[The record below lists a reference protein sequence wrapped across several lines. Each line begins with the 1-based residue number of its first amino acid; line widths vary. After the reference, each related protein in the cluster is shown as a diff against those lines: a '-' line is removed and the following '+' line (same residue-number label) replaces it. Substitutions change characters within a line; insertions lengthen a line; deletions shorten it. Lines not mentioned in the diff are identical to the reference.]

1 MRKFGIQ
8 LRGTG
13 KAVAK
18 MSLGGAL
25 AIKSKAYQGKPGTYE
40 QSYYTQ
46 ALFPQ
51 VTQAGIGAGSIIQ
64 MPDNLDPGLK
74 PYILDYNGAE
84 LSAMLEVKRNIVE
97 VIDKMANTG
106 AIRATQS

>member
-25 AIKSKAYQGKPGTYE
+25 ATKSNIYQGKPGTYE
-40 QSYYTQ
+40 QSYYIQ
-46 ALFPQ
+46 SLFPQ
-51 VTQAGIGAGSIIQ
+51 ATQTGYTPPPST
-64 MPDNLDPGLK
+64 DEKKEDK
-74 PYILDYNGAE
+74 KE
-84 LSAMLEVKRNIVE
+84 E
-97 VIDKMANTG
+97 KMARGG
-106 AIRATQS
+106 AVKPVNPKKNKKIGQKKKI

>member
-1 MRKFGIQ
+1 MAKFGIQ

-18 MSLGGAL
+18 MSIGGAL
-25 AIKSKAYQGKPGTYE
+25 ATKSNIYQGKPGTYE

-51 VTQAGIGAGSIIQ
+51 ATQAGYVPPPSTEKKKEDKKEEGMAKGGAVK
-64 MPDNLDPGLK
+64 PVDPK
-74 PYILDYNGAE
+74 NKKKVRQNKKI
-84 LSAMLEVKRNIVE
+84 
-97 VIDKMANTG
+97 
-106 AIRATQS
+106 

>member
-1 MRKFGIQ
+1 MAKFGIQ

-18 MSLGGAL
+18 MSIGGAL
-25 AIKSKAYQGKPGTYE
+25 ATKSNIYQGKPGSYE

-51 VTQAGIGAGSIIQ
+51 ATQAGYVPPPSTDKKEEDKKEEGMAKGGAVK
-64 MPDNLDPGLK
+64 PVDPK
-74 PYILDYNGAE
+74 NKKKVRQNKKI
-84 LSAMLEVKRNIVE
+84 
-97 VIDKMANTG
+97 
-106 AIRATQS
+106 

>member
-8 LRGTG
+8 LKGTG

-25 AIKSKAYQGKPGTYE
+25 ATKSNIYQGKTGTYE
-40 QSYYTQ
+40 QNYYTQ

-51 VTQAGIGAGSIIQ
+51 ATQAGYVPPPSTEEKKE
-64 MPDNLDPGLK
+64 D
-74 PYILDYNGAE
+74 
-84 LSAMLEVKRNIVE
+84 
-97 VIDKMANTG
+97 
-106 AIRATQS
+106 

>member
-25 AIKSKAYQGKPGTYE
+25 ATKSNIYQGKPGTYE

-51 VTQAGIGAGSIIQ
+51 
-64 MPDNLDPGLK
+64 
-74 PYILDYNGAE
+74 
-84 LSAMLEVKRNIVE
+84 
-97 VIDKMANTG
+97 
-106 AIRATQS
+106 ATQTGYTPPPSTENKKEDKKEEGMARGGAVKPVNPKKKKKIGQKKKI

>member
-1 MRKFGIQ
+1 MAKFGIQ

-18 MSLGGAL
+18 MSIGGAL
-25 AIKSKAYQGKPGTYE
+25 ATKSNIYQGKPGTYE

-51 VTQAGIGAGSIIQ
+51 ATQAGYVPPPSTNKKKEDKKEEGMVKGGAVR
-64 MPDNLDPGLK
+64 PVNPK
-74 PYILDYNGAE
+74 NKKK
-84 LSAMLEVKRNIVE
+84 VK
-97 VIDKMANTG
+97 K
-106 AIRATQS
+106 

>member
-1 MRKFGIQ
+1 MAKFGIQ

-13 KAVAK
+13 KAVKK

-25 AIKSKAYQGKPGTYE
+25 ATRANIYQGKPGSYE

-51 VTQAGIGAGSIIQ
+51 ATQAGYVPPPSTDKKKEDKKEEGMAKGGAV
-64 MPDNLDPGLK
+64 K
-74 PYILDYNGAE
+74 PVNPKNNKKVRQNKKI
-84 LSAMLEVKRNIVE
+84 
-97 VIDKMANTG
+97 
-106 AIRATQS
+106 

>member
-1 MRKFGIQ
+1 MAKFGIQ

-18 MSLGGAL
+18 MSIGGAL
-25 AIKSKAYQGKPGTYE
+25 ATKSNIYQGKPGTYE

-51 VTQAGIGAGSIIQ
+51 ATQAGYVPPPSTDKKKEDKKEEGMVKGGAVK
-64 MPDNLDPGLK
+64 PVDPK
-74 PYILDYNGAE
+74 KKKKVRQKKKI
-84 LSAMLEVKRNIVE
+84 
-97 VIDKMANTG
+97 
-106 AIRATQS
+106 

>member
-1 MRKFGIQ
+1 MAKFGIQ

-18 MSLGGAL
+18 MSIGGAL
-25 AIKSKAYQGKPGTYE
+25 ATKSNIYQGKPGSYE

-51 VTQAGIGAGSIIQ
+51 ATQAGYVPPPSTDKKKEDKKEEGMVKGGAVK
-64 MPDNLDPGLK
+64 PVDPK
-74 PYILDYNGAE
+74 NKKKVRQNKKI
-84 LSAMLEVKRNIVE
+84 
-97 VIDKMANTG
+97 
-106 AIRATQS
+106 

>member
-1 MRKFGIQ
+1 MAKFGIQ

-18 MSLGGAL
+18 MSIGGAL
-25 AIKSKAYQGKPGTYE
+25 ATKSNIYQGKPGTYE

-51 VTQAGIGAGSIIQ
+51 ATQAGYVPPPSTDKKKEDKKEEGMVKGGAV
-64 MPDNLDPGLK
+64 K
-74 PYILDYNGAE
+74 PVNPKNKKKVRQNKKI
-84 LSAMLEVKRNIVE
+84 
-97 VIDKMANTG
+97 
-106 AIRATQS
+106 

>member
-1 MRKFGIQ
+1 MAKFGIQ

-18 MSLGGAL
+18 MSIGGAL
-25 AIKSKAYQGKPGTYE
+25 ATKSNIYQGKPGSYE

-51 VTQAGIGAGSIIQ
+51 ATQAGYVPPPSTDKKKEDKKEEGMAKGGAV
-64 MPDNLDPGLK
+64 K
-74 PYILDYNGAE
+74 PVNPKNKKKVRQNKKI
-84 LSAMLEVKRNIVE
+84 
-97 VIDKMANTG
+97 
-106 AIRATQS
+106 

>member
-1 MRKFGIQ
+1 MAKFGIQ

-25 AIKSKAYQGKPGTYE
+25 ATKSNIYQGKPGTYE

-51 VTQAGIGAGSIIQ
+51 ATQAGYVPPPSTDKKKEDKKEEGMAKGGAVK
-64 MPDNLDPGLK
+64 PVDPK
-74 PYILDYNGAE
+74 NKKKVRQNKKI
-84 LSAMLEVKRNIVE
+84 
-97 VIDKMANTG
+97 
-106 AIRATQS
+106 

>member
-1 MRKFGIQ
+1 MAKFGIQ

-18 MSLGGAL
+18 MSIGGAL
-25 AIKSKAYQGKPGTYE
+25 ATKSNIYQGKPGSYE

-51 VTQAGIGAGSIIQ
+51 ATQAGYVPPPSTDKKKEDKKEEGMAKGGAVK
-64 MPDNLDPGLK
+64 PVDPK
-74 PYILDYNGAE
+74 NKKKVRQNKKI
-84 LSAMLEVKRNIVE
+84 
-97 VIDKMANTG
+97 
-106 AIRATQS
+106 

>member
-1 MRKFGIQ
+1 MAKFGIQ

-18 MSLGGAL
+18 MSIGGAL
-25 AIKSKAYQGKPGTYE
+25 ATKSNIYQGKPGTYE

-51 VTQAGIGAGSIIQ
+51 ATQAGYVPPPSTDKKKEDKKEEGMAKGGAVK
-64 MPDNLDPGLK
+64 PVDPK
-74 PYILDYNGAE
+74 NKKKVRQNKKI
-84 LSAMLEVKRNIVE
+84 
-97 VIDKMANTG
+97 
-106 AIRATQS
+106 

>member
-25 AIKSKAYQGKPGTYE
+25 ATKSNIYQGKPGTYE

-51 VTQAGIGAGSIIQ
+51 ATQAEYVPPPSTEDKKKEKKEEGMVRGGAVKPVNPKKKKKIGQKKKI
-64 MPDNLDPGLK
+64 
-74 PYILDYNGAE
+74 
-84 LSAMLEVKRNIVE
+84 
-97 VIDKMANTG
+97 
-106 AIRATQS
+106 

>member
-1 MRKFGIQ
+1 MAKFGIQ

-18 MSLGGAL
+18 MSIGGAL
-25 AIKSKAYQGKPGTYE
+25 ATKSNIYQGKPGSYE

-51 VTQAGIGAGSIIQ
+51 ATQAGYVPPPSTDKKKEDKKEEGMVKGGAV
-64 MPDNLDPGLK
+64 K
-74 PYILDYNGAE
+74 PVNPKNKKKVRQNKKI
-84 LSAMLEVKRNIVE
+84 
-97 VIDKMANTG
+97 
-106 AIRATQS
+106 

>member
-18 MSLGGAL
+18 MSLGGDL
-25 AIKSKAYQGKPGTYE
+25 ATKSNIYQGKPGTYE

-51 VTQAGIGAGSIIQ
+51 ATQAEYVPPPST
-64 MPDNLDPGLK
+64 DEKKEDK
-74 PYILDYNGAE
+74 KE
-84 LSAMLEVKRNIVE
+84 E
-97 VIDKMANTG
+97 KMARGG
-106 AIRATQS
+106 AVKPVNPKKKKKIGQKKKI